1 MFELSL
7 YLFSSQGKLVRWGL
21 LGFSCTPLLGTYFY
35 HQGYKV
41 RFLVCPIRNLT
52 GISCQT
58 CGVTCS
64 FMAISQEI
72 WFKQWQK
79 I

>member
-1 MFELSL
+1 MIRKL
-7 YLFSSQGKLVRWGL
+7 YILITKV
-21 LGFSCTPLLGTYFY
+21 
-35 HQGYKV
+35 GYRV
-41 RFLVCPIRNLT
+41 RFLVFPIRNLT

>member
-1 MFELSL
+1 M
-7 YLFSSQGKLVRWGL
+7 
-21 LGFSCTPLLGTYFY
+21 
-35 HQGYKV
+35 
-41 RFLVCPIRNLT
+41 
-52 GISCQT
+52 SCQT